1 MFHVPCLLF
10 QLSVVFQG
18 LSSAATMNIDTNIV
32 EQSAFLTLVRD
43 DLKLVEATQESINS
57 FGEFEL
63 AFSKRE
69 QSTDH
74 FVIVVF
80 VRELDF
86 LFPVGIQV
94 EEIAQDKIY
103 GRLVLNDRHPVPG
116 DRVSVSRRSVVDW
129 RYIDT
134 WRLVG
139 GKLYNHC
146 ESRLSKYKRSQI
158 FGVWTQCV
166 HPDIR
171 WNDKDWQLTRDIVN
185 GETESLFHRFQ
196 ESHQA
201 TLRELKVDCHTGWR
215 NPLSRREVCTSDIQE
230 LVIAFGGPGVI
241 LSCGNEG
248 WFDVSVDV
256 EKYFEP
262 LMWTAATYNL
272 PHAVSELL
280 ALGITIDEKG
290 AVGRTALMEA
300 CEFSTP
306 AMVEHLLKMGA
317 DPNLKNENGETAI
330 FCMRHP
336 EMAGILHKYGADFS
350 ILDDRGK
357 NCLSPYSN
365 LGRIDIVNALID
377 IGVKATDGK
386 LWRKYSDDDVARMT
400 HVNINQRAREFNRRA
415 IEATE
420 ANFDETDDF
429 IRTLME
435 RLRSSKEIDYGAV
448 LPVRAIDIR
457 SSKLID

>member
-1 MFHVPCLLF
+1 
-10 QLSVVFQG
+10 
-18 LSSAATMNIDTNIV
+18 
-32 EQSAFLTLVRD
+32 
-43 DLKLVEATQESINS
+43 
-57 FGEFEL
+57 
-63 AFSKRE
+63 
-69 QSTDH
+69 
-74 FVIVVF
+74 
-80 VRELDF
+80 
-86 LFPVGIQV
+86 
-94 EEIAQDKIY
+94 
-103 GRLVLNDRHPVPG
+103 
-116 DRVSVSRRSVVDW
+116 
-129 RYIDT
+129 
-134 WRLVG
+134 
-139 GKLYNHC
+139 
-146 ESRLSKYKRSQI
+146 
-158 FGVWTQCV
+158 V

-171 WNDKDWQLTRDIVN
+171 WNDKDWQLIRDIVN

-201 TLRELKVDCHTGWR
+201 TLRELAVDVHTGWR
-215 NPLSRREVCTSDIQE
+215 NPLSRREVCTSNIQD

-248 WFDVSVDV
+248 WFDVSVDA
-256 EKYFEP
+256 EKYFKP

-272 PHAVSELL
+272 PYAVSELL
-280 ALGITIDEKG
+280 ALGIPIDEKG

-330 FCMRHP
+330 FCMRSP

-350 ILDDRGK
+350 ILDDMGK

-365 LGRIDIVNALID
+365 LGRIDIINALID
-377 IGVKATDGK
+377 IGVKTTDGK
-386 LWRKYSDDDVARMT
+386 LWEKYSDDDVARMT
-400 HVNINQRAREFNRRA
+400 NVNINQRAREINRRA

-435 RLRSSKEIDYGAV
+435 RLRSSNEIDYGAV